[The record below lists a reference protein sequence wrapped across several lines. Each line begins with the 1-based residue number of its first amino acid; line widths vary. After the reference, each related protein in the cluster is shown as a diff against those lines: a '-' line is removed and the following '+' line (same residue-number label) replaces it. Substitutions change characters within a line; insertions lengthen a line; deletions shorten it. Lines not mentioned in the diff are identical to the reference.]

1 MNNMSIM
8 GQIWE
13 IAGPI
18 IIAAMS
24 SVAAGLVCAIAI
36 KYVPNSSAAEGIRKG
51 ARWII
56 ISVFL
61 IMIYI
66 GSGMWGWK

>member
-8 GQIWE
+8 EQLWI
-13 IAGPI
+13 IAGSI

-36 KYVPNSSAAEGIRKG
+36 KYVQEQ
-51 ARWII
+51 
-56 ISVFL
+56 
-61 IMIYI
+61 
-66 GSGMWGWK
+66 